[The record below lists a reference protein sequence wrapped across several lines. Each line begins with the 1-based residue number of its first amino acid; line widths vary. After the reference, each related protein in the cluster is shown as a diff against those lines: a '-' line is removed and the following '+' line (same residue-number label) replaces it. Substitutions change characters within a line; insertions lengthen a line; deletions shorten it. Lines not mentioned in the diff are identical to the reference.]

1 VKATVLGAGSW
12 GTTFAQILCDAGT
25 SVTLWARRADVAA
38 AVNDFHENPAYL
50 PGMTL
55 PSTLTATTDVAAAL
69 HGADL
74 VVLAVPA
81 QSMRENLTAWAPVI
95 PDGTLL
101 VSLMKG
107 IELGTR
113 KRMSEVILE
122 VLDVPPSRVAVVSG
136 PNLAREIAERQF
148 AASVVASADQLS
160 AQLLQRSCHTEYFRP
175 YWNTDVIG
183 CELGGTVKN
192 VIALAVGIAVGL
204 GLGDNAKASL
214 ITRGLAEMARLG
226 EAMGADR
233 RTFAGLAGMGDLVAT
248 CSSPLSRNRRFG
260 EYLGQGLNIAQAKE
274 LTTQTAEGVTSYAPV
289 LELARK
295 YGAEMPITEVVGAV
309 ITGRLSVTDVAAV
322 LMSRSAKPEW
332 YSSLRGAMAKTA
344 IVSRAVN
351 CHIPRGD
358 DPPYPR
364 CEAQR
369 ASRRVVVR

>member
-12 GTTFAQILCDAGT
+12 GTTFAQVLCDAGT
-25 SVTLWARRADVAA
+25 SVTLWSRRADVAA
-38 AVNDFHENPAYL
+38 AVNDFHENPGYL
-50 PGMTL
+50 PGITL
-55 PSTLTATTDVAAAL
+55 PPGLTATTDVGTAL
-69 HGADL
+69 DGADL
-74 VVLAVPA
+74 VVLSVPA
-81 QSMRENLTAWAPVI
+81 QTLRENLTAWAPRI
-95 PDGTLL
+95 PDGALL

-113 KRMSEVILE
+113 KRMSEVILD
-122 VLDVPPSRVAVVSG
+122 VLDIPASRVAVVSG

-148 AASVVASADQLS
+148 AASVVASADHLS
-160 AQLLQRSCHTEYFRP
+160 AQLLQRACHTEYFRP

-192 VIALAVGIAVGL
+192 IIALAVGVAVAL

-226 EAMGADR
+226 EAMGADP

-289 LELARK
+289 IELARK

-309 ITGRLSVTDVAAV
+309 ITGRLSVGDVAAV

-332 YSSLRGAMAKTA
+332 YRT
-344 IVSRAVN
+344 
-351 CHIPRGD
+351 
-358 DPPYPR
+358 
-364 CEAQR
+364 E
-369 ASRRVVVR
+369 